1 MLGFLAVGL
10 IIARETTV
18 PENALGLAVFIAT
31 AVWLF
36 IPLLNFDLYRSFD
49 LSKLILFP
57 VTYRTFV
64 SILLLNGL
72 FDYSA
77 VLFIPF
83 VFFTALVF
91 AQAAIQGLL
100 LAALLIVYIAVLIPV
115 SQTVVLIISKL
126 SGSRRFTDVA
136 FIVTF
141 VVILSMN
148 GINVAF
154 NNPAYHRDVAVWL
167 SRLSWL
173 HWVVDV
179 TGPGLLA
186 RFFYGAVHRD
196 ALQAAWALAAF
207 VAEGALLLWWVSVTV
222 RKFFLGEEVVGSPV
236 RVRQRPATVRRE
248 AAAPVMRLLDP
259 VTRAL
264 LGKEMAYL
272 WREPFFKMQFL
283 ATLLSFV
290 YMGALV
296 LIFGTSG
303 SFPGGADYSTPIK
316 SWGLVALGY
325 FLATSESRLLFNKF
339 GFEDAGVESLFLMPV
354 ERRRILSA
362 KTLFYIVTFQSLNL
376 VFLLTAATVFKA
388 QASFILLAVAVN
400 VCGVFVVDSVGNVMS
415 VIFPY
420 RIIRRAGRRYAHVY
434 EGQGCLYWLAFSLAI
449 TASNF
454 IVVPAALL
462 LILPVAFSAPTALV
476 ATAPLAAA
484 FVIAVVLLSRKW
496 VASLLSKREP
506 VIIEFLT
513 KTDGI

>member
-1 MLGFLAVGL
+1 MLGTLLVELVVTGETAVV
-10 IIARETTV
+10 ES
-18 PENALGLAVFIAT
+18 ALGTVVFVAT
-31 AVWLF
+31 GIWLF

-49 LSKLILFP
+49 LSKLVLFP
-57 VTYRTFV
+57 ITYRTFV
-64 SILLLNGL
+64 VTLLLSGL

-77 VLFIPF
+77 ILFVPF
-83 VFFTALVF
+83 VLFTALIF
-91 AQAAIQGLL
+91 AEGALQGLL
-100 LAALLIVYIAVLIPV
+100 LVLLLIVYVAVLIPV
-115 SQTVVLIISKL
+115 SQTAVLIVSKL

-136 FIVTF
+136 FILTF
-141 VVILSMN
+141 VVIFSMN

-154 NNPAYHRDVAVWL
+154 NNPAYHGQIGAFL

-173 HWVVDV
+173 RWVVDA

-186 RFFYGAVHRD
+186 RLFYGAVHRD

-207 VAEGALLLWWVSVTV
+207 VAEGALLLWWVSVAV

-236 RVRQRPATVRRE
+236 RVRRKPARVRRE
-248 AAAPVMRLLDP
+248 AAAPVLRLLDP

-272 WREPFFKMQFL
+272 WREPFFKMQLL

-290 YMGALV
+290 YLGALV

-303 SFPGGADYSTPIK
+303 SFPGGADYSAPIK
-316 SWGLVALGY
+316 SWGLVGLGY
-325 FLATSESRLLFNKF
+325 LLATSESRLLFNKF
-339 GFEDAGVESLFLMPV
+339 GFEGAGVESLFLMPV
-354 ERRRILSA
+354 ERQKILSA

-388 QASFILLAVAVN
+388 QVSFILLAVAVN

-415 VIFPY
+415 VFFPY
-420 RIIRRAGRRYAHVY
+420 RVIRRAGRRYAHVY

-449 TASNF
+449 MASNF

-484 FVIAVVLLSRKW
+484 FVVAVVLLSRKW
-496 VASLLSKREP
+496 VASLLEKREP
-506 VIIEFLT
+506 AIIEFLT